1 MRIAE
6 RIPQRKSGGGVVQ
19 PAFGYAAYVRIVGRR
34 TRSRF
39 FVLVLV
45 ALASGRICAEDAP
58 TPVPPPD
65 EAPESPLAETSVPVE
80 PPAPEVAPEPRSV
93 PDDATLEAEGA
104 VIGKI
109 TIHAANIFDTE
120 DPKENKKVL
129 RGANHLHR
137 RTRDHVILQ
146 QLTFA
151 EGDRYSRA
159 ALDESERH
167 LRHNG
172 YLYDAEIRPVA
183 YDGTTVDID
192 VHTRDVWT
200 LRPAIGFHRSGGVN
214 AVHFGIRDANFLG
227 LGKSVEVERING
239 VDRTQTLADY
249 LDPGIAGSHV
259 RFHVGYSNNSDG
271 SSAAIGFE
279 RPFWRLTESWGGGIR
294 GETTDRTDSLY
305 ALGEITNQFQER
317 WTFGNVYYGRLLA
330 SSGRTTRRLMVG
342 VTYDQSL
349 FTPLATADPL
359 TPHPPDRTLS
369 YPWVGV
375 SLLHD
380 GFVRAH
386 DMDKIGRTE
395 DVNLGLDFSAK
406 LGFAA
411 PAFGADR
418 TAAVADL
425 HWHNGFNPGWG
436 QIVTLDASAKGR
448 VTSGGV
454 EDGQLDISTR
464 YYHRSSDFRLFF
476 IGLSASAVANLD
488 PDHQLLLGGDNG
500 LRGYP
505 LRYAFGEKSIL
516 LTVEQRFFLDREF
529 FHVMRLGGAV
539 FADVGKAWGEMPS
552 PAAHLG
558 VLKDIGFGLRFGQ
571 TRSAHAAMLKVDF
584 AIPFD
589 VLGGGF
595 HPQVLVTTGETF

>member
-1 MRIAE
+1 MRI
-6 RIPQRKSGGGVVQ
+6 
-19 PAFGYAAYVRIVGRR
+19 
-34 TRSRF
+34 RF
-39 FVLVLV
+39 FLPVLV
-45 ALASGRICAEDAP
+45 ALASRGICAEDVP
-58 TPVPPPD
+58 TPAS
-65 EAPESPLAETSVPVE
+65 EATSDRTPESALTCD
-80 PPAPEVAPEPRSV
+80 VAPEPALTSEAPPGPGAVPLALFVRPAV

-104 VIGKI
+104 VIGRI
-109 TIHAANIFDTE
+109 TIHAANIFDTD
-120 DPKENKKVL
+120 DPKEDKKVL
-129 RGANHLHR
+129 RAANHLHR
-137 RTRDHVILQ
+137 TTRDNVILR

-172 YLYDAEIRPVA
+172 YLYDAVIRPVA

-200 LRPAIGFHRSGGVN
+200 LRPAIGFHRSGGAN
-214 AVHFGIRDANFLG
+214 AAHFGLHDANFMG
-227 LGKSVEVERING
+227 WGKSVEVERVNG
-239 VDRTQTLADY
+239 VDRTQTMVSY
-249 LDPGIAGSHV
+249 LDPALFGSHT
-259 RFHVGYSNNSDG
+259 RFDVGYSNNSDG
-271 SSAAIGFE
+271 SSSAIGFE
-279 RPFWRLTESWGGGIR
+279 RPFWRLDEHWGAGIR
-294 GETTDRTDSLY
+294 GDTTDRTDSLY
-305 ALGEITNQFQER
+305 ALGEITQQFQEK
-317 WTFGNVYYGRLLA
+317 WTLANVYYGRRLA
-330 SSGRTTRRLMVG
+330 STGRTTRRLMFG
-342 VTYDQSL
+342 ATYDQSL

-375 SLLHD
+375 SIIHD
-380 GFVRAH
+380 GFVRAK
-386 DMDKIGRTE
+386 DLDKIGRTE

-406 LGFAA
+406 LGVAA

-425 HWHNGFNPGWG
+425 SWHNGFNPGVG
-436 QIVTLDASAKGR
+436 QLVTFDVAAKGR
-448 VTSGGV
+448 VAGDGV
-454 EDGQLDISTR
+454 EDGQLDIATR
-464 YYHRSSDFRLFF
+464 YYHRSSDVRLFF
-476 IGLSASAVANLD
+476 VGLTASAVANLD

-505 LRYAFGEKSIL
+505 LRYALGDKRLL

-529 FHVMRLGGAV
+529 FHLMRLGGAI
-539 FADVGKAWGEMPS
+539 FADVGKAWGEMPDT
-552 PAAHLG
+552 AAHLG

-571 TRSAHAAMLKVDF
+571 TRSAHAAMLKVDI

-589 VLGGGF
+589 ALGGGF